1 MTELGSPVSSESN
14 IAPAAG
20 SGRSGMS
27 KAMPPVAFGG
37 SVAAGI
43 ASMLISGHQVIDCIR
58 YQTRPGQCDSVIQT
72 NLPGL
77 VAGGG
82 VLAGCW
88 GAFNTYNPRLHKGG
102 SVGEIAAR
110 GLVIPAEPEEEIKT
124 EEPALVSGSGE
135 KAEQEDYSLLVDR
148 VVEKREAGDTQKK
161 IAESLGISI
170 YEVRKALY
178 QARIMDRGR

>member
-1 MTELGSPVSSESN
+1 MTKLGGSVSSESD
-14 IAPAAG
+14 IVSATG

-58 YQTRPGQCDSVIQT
+58 YQTSPGQCDSVIQT

-88 GAFNTYNPRLHKGG
+88 GAFNTYNPKLHKGE

-110 GLVIPAEPEEEIKT
+110 GLVIPAEPEEKIKT
-124 EEPALVSGSGE
+124 EEPVLASESGE
-135 KAEQEDYSLLVDR
+135 KTEQEDYGLLIDR
-148 VVEKREAGDTQKK
+148 VVEKREAGDTQKR